1 MRRNV
6 YPETFLGK
14 IVYHEKEK
22 TYYRI
27 DHLPKRYRN
36 TSETHSGEYFTR
48 VTRLTNNEDKDS
60 SDTVLHINP
69 NTIEHMKLMK
79 SKKNSK
85 LEIKIYKDNSY
96 YNENLVEH
104 TALTKD
110 FNEYIYDIHYGI
122 HKKE

>member
-1 MRRNV
+1 
-6 YPETFLGK
+6 
-14 IVYHEKEK
+14 
-22 TYYRI
+22 
-27 DHLPKRYRN
+27 
-36 TSETHSGEYFTR
+36 
-48 VTRLTNNEDKDS
+48 
-60 SDTVLHINP
+60 
-69 NTIEHMKLMK
+69 MKLMK